1 MERTNPRRDISDI
14 GGRGGGGR
22 GGGEK
27 GVFGSGEKILF
38 SSANL
43 SLSLSLFLSVYDRV
57 RRVAT
62 TTTKEH
68 PRRLL

>member
-43 SLSLSLFLSVYDRV
+43 SLSLFLSVYDRV
-57 RRVAT
+57 RRVAM